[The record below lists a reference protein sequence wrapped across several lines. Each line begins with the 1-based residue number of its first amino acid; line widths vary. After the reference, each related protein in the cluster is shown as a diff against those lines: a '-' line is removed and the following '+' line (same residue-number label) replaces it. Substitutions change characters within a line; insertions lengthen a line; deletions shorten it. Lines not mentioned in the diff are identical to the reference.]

1 MKKLSPRRR
10 TLTMEERYTPGHSP
24 NATACMAARSLRT
37 HAAFIEPWL
46 KSGFQVLDCG
56 CGPGAISV
64 GLATA
69 VGPSGQ
75 VTGIDLAESQIAIA
89 QARSTANLNFQVGSV
104 YELPFDD
111 NSFDVVFSHA
121 LFEHLARP
129 IAAIQ
134 EIHRILRPGGVAG
147 LCN

>member
-1 MKKLSPRRR
+1 
-10 TLTMEERYTPGHSP
+10 MEERYTPGHSP
-24 NATACMAARSLRT
+24 NTTACMAARSLRT